1 MKILSKVREYRPAV
15 LMGVFLILIGL
26 GSVSSK
32 LLIEGMRPNKPLQ
45 MSEQA
50 GTDTGRSAKSSGG
63 YGAPMKMTQPP
74 TTEGFKLLKDSASD
88 KLGMGGQAPAS
99 APELAT
105 LPPLQDQVIKTGSMT
120 VKIKKG
126 KFNSSYEQ
134 VIMLAQANGGYV
146 AGSSSGAVDDR
157 LASGTLTI
165 RVPSRNFELVL
176 VKVRRLGK
184 LTAMDINSQSA
195 ATEFV
200 DLQSRLRNWRAQE
213 AVLLNLMN
221 KAANV
226 GDSIMVQQQLSQVQ
240 MEIEQIT
247 GRLNYLKDQTDFSSL
262 TVTISEPGIGPK
274 PLDPWG
280 VKSAVSQAA
289 HAFVDTINGLIVLV
303 GYLSPLALMAGLA
316 GLIWVGVRGRLSLTG
331 PEH

>member
-1 MKILSKVREYRPAV
+1 MKILGKIREHRPAM
-15 LMGVFLILIGL
+15 LIGVFLVLIGL
-26 GSVSSK
+26 GSGASKLLVEGTRPVTRAQTSQQPGANGGPFGQEHGGYGGDAQMGRQPVTKSSK
-32 LLIEGMRPNKPLQ
+32 LL
-45 MSEQA
+45 A
-50 GTDTGRSAKSSGG
+50 G
-63 YGAPMKMTQPP
+63 
-74 TTEGFKLLKDSASD
+74 
-88 KLGMGGQAPAS
+88 APAS
-99 APELAT
+99 APTAEIIP

-120 VKIKKG
+120 VKVKKG
-126 KFNSSYEQ
+126 KFNSVYEQ
-134 VIMLAQANGGYV
+134 VILLAQANGGYV

-176 VKVRRLGK
+176 AKVRRFGK
-184 LTAMDINSQSA
+184 MTAMDINSQSVS
-195 ATEFV
+195 TEFV

-221 KAANV
+221 KATTV

-262 TVTISEPGIGPK
+262 TVTISEPGTGPK

-289 HAFVDTINGLIVLV
+289 HAFVDTINGLIVLI

-316 GLIWVGVRGRLSLTG
+316 GLIWVGVRGRLSLAA
-331 PEH
+331 PER